1 MCFCSLFFFS
11 LLLIFTLVA
20 ASISHFLSAAI
31 KFLCFSSNKIR
42 LHCVFIPHS
51 STLLVIHAIVAIKF
65 KSKKD
70 SALLLFSLS
79 KSPGGHLPPKRPGCL
94 KCENFTKA
102 YMKGG
107 RTDRTILSQP
117 KFLGCLDNQIFLPMV
132 LRCARES
139 SAILGESH

>member
-1 MCFCSLFFFS
+1 MQHTFLNIALLLFCTTTTWNFLKCCVCFCSLFYFS
-11 LLLIFTLVA
+11 LSLIFTLVA

-31 KFLCFSSNKIR
+31 NFLCFSSNKIR

-51 STLLVIHAIVAIKF
+51 STLLVFHAIVAIKF

-107 RTDRTILSQP
+107 RTDGQFCHNQN
-117 KFLGCLDNQIFLPMV
+117 FLD
-132 LRCARES
+132 A
-139 SAILGESH
+139 

>member
-1 MCFCSLFFFS
+1 MCFCSLFYFS

-31 KFLCFSSNKIR
+31 KFLCFSPNKIR

-70 SALLLFSLS
+70 WALLCCFLF
-79 KSPGGHLPPKRPGCL
+79 L
-94 KCENFTKA
+94 KVRAAIYLQNA
-102 YMKGG
+102 
-107 RTDRTILSQP
+107 
-117 KFLGCLDNQIFLPMV
+117 LG
-132 LRCARES
+132 A
-139 SAILGESH
+139 